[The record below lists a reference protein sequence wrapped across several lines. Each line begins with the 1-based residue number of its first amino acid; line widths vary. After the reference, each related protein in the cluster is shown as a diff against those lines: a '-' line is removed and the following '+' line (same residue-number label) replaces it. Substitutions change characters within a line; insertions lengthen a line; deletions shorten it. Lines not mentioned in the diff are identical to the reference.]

1 MATYEKKLVNLGY
14 MPLKYLR
21 LTPKTSKVIQNRK
34 RDIFF
39 SGHGT
44 QGELSFVFPATW
56 SQEKVGCKKKE
67 ETHFDN

>member
-44 QGELSFVFPATW
+44 GGGDVNFGDKNAIFLDW
-56 SQEKVGCKKKE
+56 KVGW
-67 ETHFDN
+67 